1 MRLSSVLLFAAAA
14 VASMSVA
21 QADWKSDLKDAAKQ
35 KANAK
40 VEQSLG
46 LANPAPA
53 GSAAYFINIKN
64 GDTVTSPFLIQFG
77 LKAAG
82 VSPAGLQSE
91 GTGHFHILV
100 DEPTIDFTVA
110 LPTNN
115 AQIKHFDK
123 GEIETN
129 LTLTPGKHTLQLLY
143 ADWKQQSFNPTVQSE
158 KISITVK

>member
-1 MRLSSVLLFAAAA
+1 MRLSALLLVAAAAA
-14 VASMSVA
+14 VSVA
-21 QADWKSDLKDAAKQ
+21 QADWKSELKDAAKQ

-46 LANPAPA
+46 LASPAPA
-53 GSAAYFINIKN
+53 GSAAYFINVKN
-64 GDTVTSPFLIQFG
+64 GDTVSAPFLVQFG

-82 VSPAGLQSE
+82 VSPAGLQSD
-91 GTGHFHILV
+91 GTTGHFHILV
-100 DEPTIDFTVA
+100 DDPTIDFTVP
-110 LPTNN
+110 LPTGN

-129 LTLTPGKHTLQLLY
+129 LALAPGKHTLQLLY
-143 ADWKQQSFNPTVQSE
+143 ADWKQQSFNPAVQSE

>member
-1 MRLSSVLLFAAAA
+1 MRLSVLLLLAAT
-14 VASMSVA
+14 VSVVA
-21 QADWKSDLKDAAKQ
+21 QADWRSDLRDAAKQ

-46 LANPAPA
+46 IANPAPA
-53 GSAAYFINIKN
+53 GSAVYFINIKN
-64 GDTVTSPFLIQFG
+64 GDTVSAPFLVQFG

-82 VSPAGLQSE
+82 VSPAGLQNE

-100 DEPTIDFTVA
+100 DEPTIDFT
-110 LPTNN
+110 LPLPVN

-123 GEIETN
+123 GETETN
-129 LTLTPGKHTLQLLY
+129 LSLAPGKHTLQLLY